1 MGKGLILESFYAM
14 AFCGDVYKAS
24 AVSDDMH
31 HLLHLASG
39 LSVMVKLTI
48 CMSLESFYLV

>member
-1 MGKGLILESFYAM
+1 M